1 MAQVTIFKPAEIT
14 VQVIDGNPPVDQS
27 AEVAALQGQLATVT
41 AERDALQAKNAAS
54 KARLDELIAQDAAAD
69 ATEAAKIAEAR
80 SALD

>member
-27 AEVAALQGQLATVT
+27 AELEAVQAQLATVT
-41 AERDALQAKNAAS
+41 AERAALQAKIDAS
-54 KARLDELIAQDAAAD
+54 RAKLDELSAQDAAAD
-69 ATEAAKIAEAR
+69 AAESAKIAEAR